1 MFACAG
7 QYFPSRPNCTV
18 VIEAKFDGEL
28 MTTDPVPH
36 TCSPNFNTELAW
48 AVDRKGLHQHK
59 LRRTPVKLQCYAID
73 RQSGKK
79 ESVGYIVLEIRSAQ
93 DSVRVLAE
101 SL

>member
-1 MFACAG
+1 
-7 QYFPSRPNCTV
+7 
-18 VIEAKFDGEL
+18 

-101 SL
+101 SLLMHLTNTLLNLDKL